1 MRTFLSFIVL
11 AGLVFGMSQTSFA
24 QILDSPRDG
33 VYDKIH
39 TAEKKPIPY
48 YPVREADVAWKKRI
62 WRTMDLRQ
70 KINHPFYYPETPKK
84 EWKNFMTVIMDAIRE
99 GSVTAYDP
107 TKDDQFLVPLTY
119 QEIEKKFSSID
130 TVPVY
135 DPNNPQ
141 RILRYDVIKEDF
153 DPAEVQRLN
162 LKEDWFFD
170 KQRSVMDVRIL
181 GICPIRN
188 VYDENDNFIGFEE
201 MFWIYFPKPVRYS
214 LSRLYLTG
222 KTVLKEEHLMN
233 CSGNVHSEAIFIR
246 KKMYTTVRSQIM
258 LPVWMHCLKQNVL
271 KTNYLNSNTNSGSSR
286 NSKTIQQDSSPCGRS
301 FFLSPPP
308 KSVNLH
314 VCREQLTYF
323 KRPSNTLKELGLHVP
338 RF

>member
-1 MRTFLSFIVL
+1 MKTVLSFFVF
-11 AGLVFGMSQTSFA
+11 AGLVIGTMNVSNA

-39 TAEKKPIPY
+39 VTEKKPIPY
-48 YPVREADVAWKKRI
+48 TSVRESDVAWKKRI

-70 KINHPFYYPETPKK
+70 KINHPFFYPETPKK

-99 GSVTAYDP
+99 GSITAYDP
-107 TKDDQFLVPLTY
+107 SKDDQFLVPLTY
-119 QEIEKKFSSID
+119 SEIEKKFSSID

-153 DPAEVQRLN
+153 NPSEVQRIN

-201 MFWIYFPKPVRYS
+201 MFWIYFPEARPVFAQAIVFNRNNGAERRTFDEIFWKRMFGSYV
-214 LSRLYLTG
+214 Y
-222 KTVLKEEHLMN
+222 KEE
-233 CSGNVHSEAIFIR
+233 NVYDRVITDYSAGMDALLEAERI
-246 KKMYTTVRSQIM
+246 K
-258 LPVWMHCLKQNVL
+258 N
-271 KTNYLNSNTNSGSSR
+271 
-286 NSKTIQQDSSPCGRS
+286 
-301 FFLSPPP
+301 
-308 KSVNLH
+308 
-314 VCREQLTYF
+314 
-323 KRPSNTLKELGLHVP
+323 ELFEFEHELWE
-338 RF
+338 F

>member
-1 MRTFLSFIVL
+1 MRTILSFFVL
-11 AGLVFGMSQTSFA
+11 AGLILGMSSQSMA

-39 TAEKKPIPY
+39 VMEKKPIPY
-48 YPVREADVAWKKRI
+48 YHVREADVAWKKRI

-70 KINHPFYYPETPKK
+70 KMNHPFYYPETPKK

-99 GSVTAYDP
+99 GSITAYDP

-170 KQRSVMDVRIL
+170 KQRSQMDVRIL
-181 GICPIRN
+181 GVCPIRN

-201 MFWIYFPKPVRYS
+201 MFWVYFPEARPILAQAVVFNRHNSAEMRTYDELFWKRMFGSYVY
-214 LSRLYLTG
+214 
-222 KTVLKEEHLMN
+222 KEE
-233 CSGNVHSEAIFIR
+233 NVYDRQITDYAAGMDALLEAERIKNELFEFE
-246 KKMYTTVRSQIM
+246 
-258 LPVWMHCLKQNVL
+258 H
-271 KTNYLNSNTNSGSSR
+271 
-286 NSKTIQQDSSPCGRS
+286 
-301 FFLSPPP
+301 
-308 KSVNLH
+308 
-314 VCREQLTYF
+314 QLWEF
-323 KRPSNTLKELGLHVP
+323 
-338 RF
+338 